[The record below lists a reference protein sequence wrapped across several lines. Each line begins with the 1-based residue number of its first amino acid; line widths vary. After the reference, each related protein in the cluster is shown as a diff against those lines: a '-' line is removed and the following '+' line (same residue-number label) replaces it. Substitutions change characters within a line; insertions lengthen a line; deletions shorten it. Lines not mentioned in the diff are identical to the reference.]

1 MNYLFFTFIL
11 LPVNQTSILY
21 FLGLSVSCFL
31 FIRANN
37 VSIPFTLV
45 TLVLVISLFVL
56 NSFEIS
62 DLYFLKPLYSIMLI
76 YLFHPMLFNK
86 KLYALDVDQFLKL
99 NYLILGYAVF
109 LFLPFEINNFMEYFY
124 RGDGIDRF
132 HDGRLTSPFL
142 FAGDFAIYALFLVFL
157 FMKDRTIPSVL
168 VVLSLLATQSKL
180 GLLSFSLIY
189 PLVQKRFFI
198 SFALFIAGVV
208 IVFLSMDY
216 FYYLFVFLDEPLAF
230 IENNKRFLEYYW
242 LFENF
247 NSVFFSGSDKFVIRG
262 GSTEVE
268 SSLVSYIVKSGFV
281 FTALYYS
288 YLYYVFKKID
298 LTYVF
303 YIISFLTIF
312 AAPLDRPKLSFVL
325 ILMIFIF
332 KNVNAKSQD

>member
-11 LPVNQTSILY
+11 LPVNQAMTLY
-21 FLGLSVSCFL
+21 FLGLSVSLFL
-31 FIRANN
+31 FIRANK
-37 VSIPFTLV
+37 VSFPFTVV
-45 TLVLVISLFVL
+45 TLVLVILLFVL
-56 NSFEIS
+56 NSFEMHN
-62 DLYFLKPLYSIMLI
+62 LYFLKPLYSIMLI
-76 YLFHPMLFNK
+76 YLVHPMLLNK
-86 KLYALDVDQFLKL
+86 KRYVLNEDQFLKL
-99 NYLILGYAVF
+99 NYLILAYAVF
-109 LFLPFEINNFMEYFY
+109 LFLPFEINNLMEYSY

-142 FAGDFAIYALFLVFL
+142 FAGDFAIYAMFLVFL
-157 FMKDRTIPSVL
+157 FMKNRLFSSISFF
-168 VVLSLLATQSKL
+168 LSLLATQSKL
-180 GLLSFSLIY
+180 GLISLLLIY

-198 SFALFIAGVV
+198 FFAFFIAGVA
-208 IVFLSMDY
+208 IVFLSRDY
-216 FYYLFVFLDEPLAF
+216 FYYLFIFLDEPLYF
-230 IENNKRFLEYYW
+230 IKNNKRFLEYYW

-247 NSVFFSGSDKFVIRG
+247 GSVFFSGSNNFVIRG

-281 FTALYYS
+281 FTAFYYS